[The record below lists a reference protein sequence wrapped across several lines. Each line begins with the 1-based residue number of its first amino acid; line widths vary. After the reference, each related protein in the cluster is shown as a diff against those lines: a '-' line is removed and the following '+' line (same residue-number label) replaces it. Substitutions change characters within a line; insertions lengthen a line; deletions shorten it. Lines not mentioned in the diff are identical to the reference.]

1 VRADFNV
8 PLWEGPS
15 GPEVADEFRIRAA
28 LPTLEWLLSSG
39 AAVTVCSHLGRPG
52 GRVDQRLSMAPVR
65 LVLERLSPGVELLE
79 NLRFDPGEEA
89 NDPRLV
95 DRLVAGQD
103 AYVNDAFGVCHR
115 AHASV
120 VGPPERLPSAAGRL
134 VEAEVRALSPLL
146 DQPPRPYVAVLGG
159 AKVADKLGLIRSLVD
174 RAEVVLVGGAMSF
187 TFLAALGHEVGDS
200 LVEPE
205 HLEACRAL
213 LDRARRLM
221 VPTDVVAVRSADP
234 SEVCEVG
241 RTIPPGFSGVDIG
254 PRTAAEYAEEI
265 SGAGTVFWNGPMG
278 MFEDARFAAGTR
290 AVARAVASCGGY
302 TVVGGGDSVAALN
315 ALGLAEEVDHVS
327 TGGGAALE
335 FIELGDLPGLAAL
348 RASLQR
354 VHGYG

>member
-1 VRADFNV
+1 
-8 PLWEGPS
+8 
-15 GPEVADEFRIRAA
+15 
-28 LPTLEWLLSSG
+28 
-39 AAVTVCSHLGRPG
+39 
-52 GRVDQRLSMAPVR
+52 
-65 LVLERLSPGVELLE
+65 VELLE

-205 HLEACRAL
+205 HLEACRVL
-213 LDRARRLM
+213 LDRARTLM

-254 PRTAAEYAEEI
+254 HRTAAEYAEEI

-278 MFEDARFAAGTR
+278 MFEDARFAAGTQ

-315 ALGLAEEVDHVS
+315 ALGLAEYIDHVS

-354 VHGYG
+354 VQGHG